1 MGNSIQ
7 EIEACLTM
15 DEVLGYLKVTSR
27 TIYRLIRN
35 GDLPAMRVGRQWRFR
50 RQDLDAWI
58 ERQRQAPRTRTVLDG
73 DTTTKAR

>member
-1 MGNSIQ
+1 MGKHNQ
-7 EIEACLTM
+7 EFEACLTI

-58 ERQRQAPRTRTVLDG
+58 ERQRLSSPHTDRL
-73 DTTTKAR
+73 